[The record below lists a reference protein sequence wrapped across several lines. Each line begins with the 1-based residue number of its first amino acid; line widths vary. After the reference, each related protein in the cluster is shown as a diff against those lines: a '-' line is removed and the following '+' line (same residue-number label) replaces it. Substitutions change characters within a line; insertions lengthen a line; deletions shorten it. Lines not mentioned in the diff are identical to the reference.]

1 MSLWRLELLRM
12 IRTHR
17 WVILVGVYGFFGVLG
32 PVTGRYMAEIVGNF
46 AGEVTIEV
54 PDPRPVDGILQ
65 FVSNT
70 TQLGLLAVVIVAASA
85 LAIDA
90 RIEVSA
96 FLRTR
101 VDHTR
106 RLLVPRF
113 VAVAAT
119 ATLALV
125 AGTGIAWSLTA
136 ILLGG
141 LPAADML
148 LGTVFGALYLAFA
161 VAVVAAAGAIVRGM
175 LPTVFAA
182 LTVLIALPL
191 IGVIPPVGPWLP
203 SHLVNAVV
211 ALVEG
216 APATDFLRAAGVAIV
231 STPALLALAS
241 WRSERRE
248 L

>member
-1 MSLWRLELLRM
+1 MNLWRLELLRM
-12 IRTHR
+12 VRTHR
-17 WVILVGVYGFFGVLG
+17 WAILVGVYGFFGVLG
-32 PVTGRYMAEIVGNF
+32 PVTGRYLAEIVGNF

-54 PDPRPVDGILQ
+54 PDPRPVDGIMQ

-90 RIEVSA
+90 RVEVSA

-101 VDHTR
+101 VDHAR
-106 RLLVPRF
+106 RLLLPRY

-119 ATLALV
+119 SMLALV
-125 AGTGIAWSLTA
+125 VGTGIAWALTS

-141 LPAADML
+141 LPATEML

-161 VAVVAAAGAIVRGM
+161 VAVVAAAGAFARGM

-191 IGVIPPVGPWLP
+191 VGVLPPVQPWLP
-203 SHLVNAVV
+203 SSLVNAVV
-211 ALVEG
+211 TLIEG
-216 APATDFLRAAGVAIV
+216 APATDHVRAAGVAIV
-231 STPALLALAS
+231 STPLLLALAA
-241 WRSERRE
+241 WRADRRE

>member
-1 MSLWRLELLRM
+1 MNLWRLELLRM
-12 IRTHR
+12 VRTHR
-17 WVILVGVYGFFGVLG
+17 WAILVGVYGFFGVLG
-32 PVTGRYMAEIVGNF
+32 PVTGRYLAEIVGNF

-54 PDPRPVDGILQ
+54 PDPRPVDGIMQ

-90 RIEVSA
+90 RVEVSA

-101 VDHTR
+101 VDHAR
-106 RLLVPRF
+106 RLLLPRY

-119 ATLALV
+119 SMLALV
-125 AGTGIAWSLTA
+125 IGTGIAWALTA
-136 ILLGG
+136 VLLGG
-141 LPAADML
+141 LPVTEML
-148 LGTVFGALYLAFA
+148 LGTAFGALYLAFA
-161 VAVVAAAGAIVRGM
+161 VAVVAAAGAFVRGM

-182 LTVLIALPL
+182 LSVLIALPL
-191 IGVIPPVGPWLP
+191 IGVLPPVQPWLP
-203 SHLVNAVV
+203 STLVNAVV

-216 APATDFLRAAGVAIV
+216 ASTTEFLRAAGVAIV
-231 STPALLALAS
+231 ATPALLALAS
-241 WRSERRE
+241 WRAERRE